1 MMFDGYFTQQDDVLE
16 NKLGITDP
24 AEMKQAEAA
33 IVAVRTNEVLQNP
46 PVGKMDYTYLKHLH
60 QKLF

>member
-33 IVAVRTNEVLQNP
+33 IV
-46 PVGKMDYTYLKHLH
+46 GKECPSAPTRSYKIH
-60 QKLF
+60 QSERWTTPI

>member
-24 AEMKQAEAA
+24 AEMNYVKIMQIKDEG
-33 IVAVRTNEVLQNP
+33 R
-46 PVGKMDYTYLKHLH
+46 K
-60 QKLF
+60 